1 MKSALASVTFNAKSI
16 EEVITLV
23 KKAELSAIEWGGK
36 THVKAGDTDAA
47 KKAYALSRE
56 NGIPIS
62 GYGAYYYGMPGEDF
76 APTLENA
83 LILEAPVVRIWAGKG
98 FGPSEN
104 CPEDLRKQ
112 ITENLQVAA
121 EKAKKQGIT
130 VATEY
135 HLSTLTDNIDSTL
148 RLLAEA
154 PDLCTYWQ
162 PRHHPVQTI
171 EKEVADIKALGKR
184 LVNVHAFANIDFVR
198 YPLDT
203 WSEKWVS
210 CIAALRAHT
219 KAGYA
224 AIEFVKDDTEQQF
237 FADAK
242 TLNALLYTN

>member
-1 MKSALASVTFNAKSI
+1 MKSALASVTFNARSI
-16 EEVITLV
+16 EEIIDLV

-56 NGIPIS
+56 NNIPIS
-62 GYGAYYYGMPGEDF
+62 GYGAYYYGLPEEDF

-83 LILEAPVVRIWAGKG
+83 LILEAPIIRIWAGKG
-98 FGPSEN
+98 YAKSEEY
-104 CPEDLRKQ
+104 PEDLRQK
-112 ITENLQVAA
+112 ITENLQSAA
-121 EKAKKQGIT
+121 EKAKKYGIT

-135 HLSTLTDNIDSTL
+135 HLNTLTDNINSTL

-162 PRHHPVQTI
+162 PRHHPVQEI
-171 EKEVADIKALGKR
+171 EQEVADIKALGKR
-184 LVNVHAFANIDFVR
+184 LVNVHAFANIDYVR

-203 WSEKWVS
+203 WSEKWTRY
-210 CIAALRAHT
+210 IAALRTYAN
-219 KAGYA
+219 AGHA

-242 TLNALLYTN
+242 TLNALLSTQ